1 MWLRQVRPAHSN
13 ANCRDRRQKLTHQR
27 GSAPPR
33 RSPGCPR
40 APDFE
45 ASPEISQGQKR
56 SARLII
62 QLKAASNARCCVI
75 LSVSPRQ
82 KPLKAPFTH
91 QVVSKSERGAAPIAR
106 GAVELHAGLGRRVR
120 GQLEALAL
128 LKMRKTGK
136 HEDNLG
142 RVKPPSARPQP
153 CVHSHEPHLHCDLKR
168 AQHERAGQVCV
179 VRDPLRHQEDDG
191 A

>member
-1 MWLRQVRPAHSN
+1 MRARSSALSSSSGSSGSGEGRRRGHRCLCGCCLGKEVWLRQVRPAHSN

-75 LSVSPRQ
+75 GGFLGGLSVCRCFPPAETTQSTLHSPGGQQKRTWCRTNCQGRLLRVAARAKGGVLLDSSSPGSRKSRRRPRQ
-82 KPLKAPFTH
+82 
-91 QVVSKSERGAAPIAR
+91 
-106 GAVELHAGLGRRVR
+106 
-120 GQLEALAL
+120 
-128 LKMRKTGK
+128 
-136 HEDNLG
+136 
-142 RVKPPSARPQP
+142 
-153 CVHSHEPHLHCDLKR
+153 
-168 AQHERAGQVCV
+168 
-179 VRDPLRHQEDDG
+179 
-191 A
+191 